1 MTEKYFNFFVLVLP
15 ITSVLLI
22 PQIQGTT
29 PGLVMAL
36 LSPFIIFTD
45 KKHDKRRYLQ
55 CILIFIVIFILF
67 LIASQWALILGNL
80 GSKSNLVLIRPGPL
94 EPLRITIFTQGLY
107 LIGGFLTFLFF
118 ATYYNE
124 KWDRFI
130 IAGGVLLA
138 TIGLAEWI
146 YFLTTGADFGFISN
160 RTFGVDKNVLGSTVQ
175 TISVNGHSLLRLKSL
190 TGEPSMYAL
199 TVFPYVAFCLARK
212 QHLLCSY
219 LVFTLLL
226 STSTSAFL
234 GLLVFGLLMIAF
246 YIKGTVYKTANL
258 LLLVIFSGCFVVVFS
273 DLIIQMVLEKL
284 MLENVSGIDRF
295 FNFHTNLKFW
305 LDSGIVVKLFG
316 IGWGTVRS
324 TDMFTTLLVNTGVF
338 GLLLWIYLFLKP
350 MVKVKRKEPVSF
362 ILFLG
367 LITVLLILFTA
378 VPEYSYLT
386 TWMFLGII
394 YSLTGKFNMLAT
406 TGCKFVDLE

>member
-29 PGLVMAL
+29 TGLVMAL
-36 LSPFIIFTD
+36 LSPFIIFID
-45 KKHDKRRYLQ
+45 NKHDKRRYLQ
-55 CILIFIVIFILF
+55 GILIFIVVFVLFFIT
-67 LIASQWALILGNL
+67 SQWALILGQF
-80 GSKSNLVLIRPGPL
+80 GAKTNLVLIRPGSL

-124 KWDRFI
+124 KCDRFI

-146 YFLTTGADFGFISN
+146 YFLATGADFGFISN
-160 RTFGVDKNVLGSTVQ
+160 RTFGVDKDVLGSTVQ
-175 TISVNGHSLLRLKSL
+175 TISVKGYSLLRLKSL

-199 TVFPYVAFCLARK
+199 TVFPYVVFCLARK
-212 QHLLCSY
+212 QYLLCFY
-219 LVFTLLL
+219 LVVTLLL

-234 GLLVFGLLMIAF
+234 GLLVFGLLMIIF
-246 YIKGTVYKTANL
+246 YIKGMFYKIANL
-258 LLLVIFSGCFVVVFS
+258 LLLVILFGGFVAVFK
-273 DLIIQMVLEKL
+273 DLIIQMVLEKIL
-284 MLENVSGIDRF
+284 LENVSGVDRF
-295 FNFHTNLKFW
+295 FNFYTNLKFW

-324 TDMFTTLLVNTGVF
+324 TDMFTTLLVNTGIF
-338 GLLLWIYLFLKP
+338 GLLLWIYLFIKP
-350 MVKVKRKEPVSF
+350 MINVKRKEPVSF

-367 LITVLLILFTA
+367 SITVLVILFAA

-386 TWMFLGII
+386 TWMFLGIT
-394 YSLTGKFNMLAT
+394 YRLTGQFTIIT
-406 TGCKFVDLE
+406 TTRGKVIDSE